1 MEDGKIAVLYPLLT
15 CICWF
20 QKGSVTMAILAAFVV
35 PHPPII
41 LPEIGRGEEKKIA
54 RTTEAYRQVMKAAAE
69 LKPDT
74 LVITSPHA
82 DAYLDYHPISPGREA
97 YGDFGQFRAPQ
108 VKIHVTYDEELAKT
122 IAKACKEKEIPA
134 GLEATRHDELDHG
147 TMIPLYFFRQ
157 FMPLDQVKVVRIGL
171 SGQSAGEHYR
181 LGKTIAECADKL
193 NRRVVFIASGD
204 LSHKLKE
211 DGPYGFAPEGP
222 VFDRDCMD
230 AIARGDFLALLTM
243 DHSLCERAA
252 ECGLRSFWIMTGALD
267 RKAVSTK
274 VLSHEDVFGVG
285 YGVAAITIKGDD
297 PENNWYEQLH
307 DVMFHRR
314 EIRKN
319 NEDPYVKLARRSVET
334 YVRTG
339 SPASLPDNLP
349 PEMLTA
355 RHGAFVSL
363 HLYGQLR
370 GCIGTISPVRKNVA
384 QEILYNGISACS
396 QDPRFYPVR
405 PDELPDLEYSVD
417 VLEDPEPIAGP
428 EALDVKKYGV
438 IVQAASDSRRGLL
451 LPDLDGV
458 DTVAKQISIARQ
470 KGNIGPKE
478 PIKLW
483 RFTVTRHH

>member
-1 MEDGKIAVLYPLLT
+1 
-15 CICWF
+15 
-20 QKGSVTMAILAAFVV
+20 MAILAAFVV

-297 PENNWYEQLH
+297 PENNC
-307 DVMFHRR
+307 MNSFTM
-314 EIRKN
+314 
-319 NEDPYVKLARRSVET
+319 SCF
-334 YVRTG
+334 
-339 SPASLPDNLP
+339 
-349 PEMLTA
+349 TA
-355 RHGAFVSL
+355 GKS
-363 HLYGQLR
+363 GKTMK
-370 GCIGTISPVRKNVA
+370 IPT
-384 QEILYNGISACS
+384 
-396 QDPRFYPVR
+396 
-405 PDELPDLEYSVD
+405 
-417 VLEDPEPIAGP
+417 
-428 EALDVKKYGV
+428 
-438 IVQAASDSRRGLL
+438 
-451 LPDLDGV
+451 
-458 DTVAKQISIARQ
+458 
-470 KGNIGPKE
+470 
-478 PIKLW
+478 
-483 RFTVTRHH
+483 